1 MLAWLL
7 EGVDALAPLEGEAE
21 VGSSR
26 ILWVEVSRVL
36 HRALFTKRID
46 AVAATEIRHS
56 FARFAAGL
64 HRIRLTEKVWER
76 ASGPY
81 PLTIRTVD
89 AMHLA
94 SAELWRSTDG
104 GRDRIGDLSI
114 WTLDRRMNLC
124 AAQLGIST
132 PLLQIS

>member
-7 EGVDALAPLEGEAE
+7 EGNKTLSPLEGEPE

-36 HRALFTKRID
+36 HRALQTERID
-46 AVAATEIRHS
+46 AMAATEARHN

-64 HRIRLTEKVWER
+64 HRIRLAEGVLER

-81 PLTIRTVD
+81 PLAIRTLD

-104 GRDRIGDLSI
+104 GLGRIDDLSI
-114 WTLDRRMNLC
+114 WTFDQQMNLN
-124 AAQLGIST
+124 AAQLGFST
-132 PLLQIS
+132 PLFQS